1 MAKRLSEKQKEEIVR
16 KFKEGNSID
25 AIAKDFNYTKV
36 TISRHLKNN
45 LEEYEY
51 ESLTSN
57 NFSLQKNLHI
67 NQKRTTDSKINDQLN
82 VELNHGVF
90 NSGEVLNIDLEET
103 ENSKFSTF
111 TEIIPLN
118 EDIENLPQKDLSS
131 VPISEIVFPNMAY
144 MVVDKKI
151 ELEIKTLRDYPEWQ
165 FLSENELCRKTIE
178 IFLDLKNAK
187 RKCSKNQKV
196 IKVPNTKVFEIVAP
210 ILTSKGISRI
220 ISENTL
226 IAL

>member
-16 KFKEGNSID
+16 KFKEGKSID
-25 AIAKDFNYTKV
+25 ALAKDFNYTKI
-36 TISRHLKNN
+36 TISRHLKKN

-51 ESLTSN
+51 KSLISN
-57 NFSLQKNLHI
+57 NFSLQKNPPI
-67 NQKRTTDSKINDQLN
+67 NQKRNLESNNNDQLN
-82 VELNHGVF
+82 VELNNGFF
-90 NSGEVLNIDLEET
+90 NSREVLNIDLEES

-131 VPISEIVFPNMAY
+131 VPISEITFPNMAY

-196 IKVPNTKVFEIVAP
+196 IKVPNTKVFEIAAP

>member
-1 MAKRLSEKQKEEIVR
+1 MAKRLSEKQKEEIIR

-25 AIAKDFNYTKV
+25 SIAKDFNYTKV
-36 TISRHLKNN
+36 TITRHLKKN
-45 LEEYEY
+45 LEENEY
-51 ESLTSN
+51 QSLIRN
-57 NFSLQKNLHI
+57 NLSFQKNPSV
-67 NQKRTTDSKINDQLN
+67 NQKRNLDPKINHQLN
-82 VELNHGVF
+82 EEVYQ
-90 NSGEVLNIDLEET
+90 SIYSDRKVLNIDLEET
-103 ENSKFSTF
+103 ENSKFSPF

-118 EDIENLPQKDLSS
+118 EDIENMPQKDLSS
-131 VPISEIVFPNMAY
+131 VPISEISLPNMAY

-165 FLSENELCRKTIE
+165 FLSDNELSRKTIE

-196 IKVPNTKVFEIVAP
+196 IKVPNTKIFEMVAP